1 MLHQLTLAEIARA
14 LADKQFSA
22 EELTRTLLGRIR
34 QLDPQLNSF
43 ISITDDLAIAQAK
56 AADERRA
63 NGENGALLGAP
74 IAHKDLFCT
83 QGVRTSCG
91 SKMLDNFVSPYDAT
105 VVEKLAAAGAVTL
118 GKLNMDEFAMGSS
131 NQSSHYGAVNNPWSL
146 DRVPGGSSGGS
157 AAAVAARLLPAA
169 TGTDTGGSIRQ
180 PAALTNLTGIKPTYG
195 RVSRWGMIAYASS
208 LDQGGPL
215 ARTAEDCA
223 LMLGVMAGFDPKDST
238 SVEQPVDD
246 YLAAL
251 QKPLSGLR
259 IGLPREYFGAGLDSR
274 IADAVLAVVEELKTL
289 GATVKD
295 ISLPNMQHAIPAYYV
310 IAPAEASSNLSR
322 FDGVRY
328 GYRCDAPQ
336 NLEDLYKRSRAE
348 GFGSEVKNRIMV
360 GTYAL
365 SAGYYDA
372 YYLQAQKIRRLIKN
386 DFVSAFAEVDVILGP
401 TTPNPAWKIG
411 EKNDDPVSQY
421 LEDIYTITA
430 NLAACRAVHA
440 RRLRRRPAGGC
451 PVARALLPGRSP
463 AQRRAPVPAGQ
474 RLAHPHPGRLLP
486 WQRHAVPPSPAERAT
501 RRVGSGLRRHRRI
514 EEHHMQWETVIGLEI
529 HAQLATQSKI
539 FSGSSTASAPRRIPR
554 PAWSTWPCRAPC
566 RC

>member
-1 MLHQLTLAEIARA
+1 MHQLTLAEVARG

-22 EELTRTLLGRIR
+22 QELATALLARIQ

-43 ISITDDLAIAQAK
+43 ITVTEEIALAQAK

-63 NGENGALLGAP
+63 KGETGALLGAP

-91 SKMLDNFVSPYDAT
+91 SKILDAFVSPYDAT
-105 VVEKLAAAGAVTL
+105 VVERLTDAGTVSL
-118 GKLNMDEFAMGSS
+118 GKLNMDEFAMGSA
-131 NQSSHYGAVNNPWSL
+131 NESSHYGAVKNPWDTS
-146 DRVPGGSSGGS
+146 RVPGGSSGGS
-157 AAAVAARLLPAA
+157 AAAVAARLIPAA

-223 LMLGVMAGFDPKDST
+223 LMLGAMAGFDPKDST
-238 SVEQPVDD
+238 CVDQPVDD

-251 QKPLSGLR
+251 AKPLTGLR
-259 IGLPREYFGAGLDSR
+259 IGLPKEYFGAGLDSR
-274 IADAVLAVVEELKTL
+274 IADAVMNVVEQLKQLGAVVKE
-289 GATVKD
+289 

-328 GYRCDAPQ
+328 GYRCEDPKDLQ
-336 NLEDLYKRSRAE
+336 DLYKRSRAE
-348 GFGSEVKNRIMV
+348 GFGAEVKNRIMV

-372 YYLQAQKIRRLIKN
+372 YYLKAQKIRRLIKN
-386 DFVSAFAEVDVILGP
+386 DFTSAFAEVDVILGP
-401 TTPNPAWKIG
+401 TTPNPAWKLG
-411 EKNDDPVSQY
+411 EKNNDPVAQY

-430 NLAACRAVHA
+430 NLAGIPG
-440 RRLRRRPAGGC
+440 LSMPAGFVDGL
-451 PVARALLPGRSP
+451 PVGVQLL
-463 AQRRAPVPAGQ
+463 APYFQ
-474 RLAHPHPGRLLP
+474 EGRLLNVAH
-486 WQRHAVPPSPAERAT
+486 QY
-501 RRVGSGLRRHRRI
+501 
-514 EEHHMQWETVIGLEI
+514 
-529 HAQLATQSKI
+529 QLATDWHKQ
-539 FSGSSTASAPRRIPR
+539 AP
-554 PAWSTWPCRAPC
+554 AGF
-566 RC
+566 